1 MDRAPVGQRHDL
13 RQLAL
18 RRKVS
23 GDVFVVGSKSAQ
35 FLAYHIMRIKYES
48 KLTNF
53 MPQKGKRCRE
63 VYITAD
69 KDIRICCIVVSISHH
84 FRSEIYI

>member
-1 MDRAPVGQRHDL
+1 
-13 RQLAL
+13 
-18 RRKVS
+18 
-23 GDVFVVGSKSAQ
+23 
-35 FLAYHIMRIKYES
+35 MRIKYES

>member
-1 MDRAPVGQRHDL
+1 
-13 RQLAL
+13 
-18 RRKVS
+18 
-23 GDVFVVGSKSAQ
+23 
-35 FLAYHIMRIKYES
+35 MRIKYES

-69 KDIRICCIVVSISHH
+69 KDIRICCIKGLYLIRAVK
-84 FRSEIYI
+84 